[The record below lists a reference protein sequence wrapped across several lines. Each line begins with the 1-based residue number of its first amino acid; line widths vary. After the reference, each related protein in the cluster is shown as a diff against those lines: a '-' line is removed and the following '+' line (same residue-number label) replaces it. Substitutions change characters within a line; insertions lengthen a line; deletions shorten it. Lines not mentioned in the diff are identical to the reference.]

1 MAVMATGGFVLI
13 RTKHSA
19 AQPPAGQRDGTISP
33 ARDSKHHNRGDTTML
48 KKRNLW
54 ILGLVVAITSFTQL
68 NAQGGRMIRLG
79 DAHVDGST
87 DHDSIKVG
95 RSDGPFR
102 AIQLRVSGGD
112 VNFERVVVRYGDGS
126 QEEIPVRSRIPN
138 GGRTRI
144 IDLPGAR
151 RIIRSV
157 DLWYSK
163 DRWTRRPKVTL
174 YGLR

>member
-1 MAVMATGGFVLI
+1 MV
-13 RTKHSA
+13 
-19 AQPPAGQRDGTISP
+19 
-33 ARDSKHHNRGDTTML
+33 
-48 KKRNLW
+48 
-54 ILGLVVAITSFTQL
+54 
-68 NAQGGRMIRLG
+68 RLG

-87 DHDSIKVG
+87 DHDSISVG
-95 RSDGPFR
+95 RSDGSFR
-102 AIQLRVSGGD
+102 AIQLRISGGD
-112 VNFERVVVRYGDGS
+112 VNFERVIVRYGDGS

-138 GGRTRI
+138 GGRTRV

>member
-1 MAVMATGGFVLI
+1 MVVMATGEFVLI
-13 RTKHSA
+13 PYEAPVLSA
-19 AQPPAGQRDGTISP
+19 PGGQRDGTIPP
-33 ARDSKHHNRGDTTML
+33 ARDSKHHNCGDTTML

-79 DAHVDGST
+79 DAHVDGSR
-87 DHDSIKVG
+87 DHDSINVG

-112 VNFERVVVRYGDGS
+112 VNFQRVIVRYGDGS

-138 GGRTRI
+138 GDRTRI

>member
-1 MAVMATGGFVLI
+1 MAVRATGGFALI
-13 RTKHSA
+13 LTKHWD
-19 AQPPAGQRDGTISP
+19 AQPPVGQGDGTISP

-79 DAHVDGST
+79 DAHVDGSR
-87 DHDSIKVG
+87 DHDSINVG

-112 VNFERVVVRYGDGS
+112 VNFQRVIVRYGDGS

-138 GGRTRI
+138 GDRTRI